1 MQRTLVYV
9 DTKYRRFAHT
19 YSGGPIKQR
28 RPHVQSTH
36 MNHHVKGDAGTF
48 ICLGE
53 RVLDFAVL
61 QSSTWSNRL
70 GNMPAI
76 WPHAYF
82 IALGPRLK
90 GCKRSMLP
98 PHCIMGLVLKGKP
111 KKMLLPCAFVKF
123 FFLSGLFHWGHQEH
137 YAKKKNHVDAGRMGA
152 GVCGFVTGRRSDPKV
167 STGDTDVFAFSSVS
181 VRRINPVGARISCIA
196 GEFSFWPYQSC
207 FIFSTTIDPSLLFS
221 LPMICFCVHLSGRT

>member
-90 GCKRSMLP
+90 RCKRSMLP

-111 KKMLLPCAFVKF
+111 KKMLLPCAFLKF
-123 FFLSGLFHWGHQEH
+123 FFHPVCFI
-137 YAKKKNHVDAGRMGA
+137 
-152 GVCGFVTGRRSDPKV
+152 GVIRNTMPK
-167 STGDTDVFAFSSVS
+167 
-181 VRRINPVGARISCIA
+181 RRIMWTRAGWGLGCVALSWVGEVIRKSALA
-196 GEFSFWPYQSC
+196 TPTF
-207 FIFSTTIDPSLLFS
+207 LLFPPYLFGELTRWGLEYHA
-221 LPMICFCVHLSGRT
+221 LPENFPFGPISRVSFFQRQSILRFYFLCP